1 MNKNLSA
8 SFRAQLTWCCAK
20 ILSSSTFFF
29 PADAMSPYQLFR
41 FPLPVPLTSG
51 PFLRGFQNLTCTLNW
66 KTHSYDLENEDNFLL
81 SNISWR
87 TKHVR
92 NEVSVL
98 IGLWQSKFHHGS
110 NLHLLPGFK
119 AVLVLRGTACPWDR
133 ATTCANS
140 LGFSWIFRCA
150 SCKSECQ
157 VLTNFGYTKSTMH
170 KVHSS
175 HSMYNFVSRG
185 LLVLLHVSSLYSWV
199 GRWLRRAQKQRQPTN
214 QQKPRICLLHVLNK
228 PTDSHNALESLQ
240 LIGPS
245 AASASV
251 AAQDEFGQR
260 RGCCRRNL
268 SLHSRETMPPRTT
281 RK

>member
-1 MNKNLSA
+1 MTAAAVTRWPIFFQQKESLIFQGKN
-8 SFRAQLTWCCAK
+8 TWTK
-20 ILSSSTFFF
+20 ICQHLSSSTFFF

-110 NLHLLPGFK
+110 NLRLLPGFK

-199 GRWLRRAQKQRQPTN
+199 GRWLRRAQKQRQSNQPT
-214 QQKPRICLLHVLNK
+214 KA
-228 PTDSHNALESLQ
+228 T
-240 LIGPS
+240 
-245 AASASV
+245 
-251 AAQDEFGQR
+251 
-260 RGCCRRNL
+260 NL
-268 SLHSRETMPPRTT
+268 FATCAE
-281 RK
+281 